1 SSISKLEESKFVTLN
16 SGEMSDVNLV
26 MKDRRHKIA
35 RICDEDLKAIGVGM
49 SINAKF
55 MIYDKS
61 HKLAYCAIPKVASS
75 SWTHNFLIMGGLSP
89 LKFSHRAAPKRLP
102 FPLDMSPV
110 TFAQDV
116 TSMLIVRHPFS
127 RLASA
132 YYDKLIRLGR
142 KSWQMVRLFIIWKFR
157 LQPPKRHF
165 ESWMA
170 DQLMQEHERAVRNG
184 SIANFGSND
193 PTNATPEEFAQY
205 ILFMKSRPMD
215 IHFRPQH
222 KICPI
227 CAYNFTAYCHLEHL
241 HRDTSYFLQKANV
254 SQLLQTRI
262 HLNSR
267 AFSSQSSKRQSEA
280 DFWSQIKPKTQEE
293 LYKLYYYDFQLFG
306 YSLSDYM
313 TDIGL
318 KSS

>member
-1 SSISKLEESKFVTLN
+1 
-16 SGEMSDVNLV
+16 MSDVNLV

-61 HKLAYCAIPKVASS
+61 HKLAYCAIPK
-75 SWTHNFLIMGGLSP
+75 
-89 LKFSHRAAPKRLP
+89 
-102 FPLDMSPV
+102 
-110 TFAQDV
+110 
-116 TSMLIVRHPFS
+116 
-127 RLASA
+127 
-132 YYDKLIRLGR
+132 
-142 KSWQMVRLFIIWKFR
+142 MVRLFIIWKFR

-193 PTNATPEEFAQY
+193 PTNAT
-205 ILFMKSRPMD
+205 
-215 IHFRPQH
+215 
-222 KICPI
+222 
-227 CAYNFTAYCHLEHL
+227 HLEHL